1 MIELSG
7 KTVSIEIRKELEPV
21 VEQLKTKG
29 INPTLALILVGEDEA
44 SVKYVGLK
52 AKRSRKAGV
61 EPIEHYLKTKTTE
74 QEVIDLIQ
82 KINKDPKIHGIMV
95 QLPLPEH
102 IDELHVVEA
111 IHPSK
116 DVDGLGTTNMGR
128 LVMGEECYIP
138 AGVYSITELLD
149 RYDIPIEGKHI
160 VVVGMSNIIGKPFAA
175 HLMNRGA
182 ITTFC
187 QKDQQDLATYTKQ
200 ADILVVDIEKKHGIT
215 KDMVTKGVVILDNGN
230 NYDDEGVHGDVAPD
244 VAEVAHALTPVP
256 GGIGPLLIRLLIK
269 NVIDAAGKTQ
279 K

>member
-1 MIELSG
+1 MLELSG
-7 KTVSIEIRKELEPV
+7 KTVSIEIRKELEPI
-21 VEQLKTKG
+21 VEQLKAKG
-29 INPTLALILVGEDEA
+29 INPGLALILVGEDEG

-61 EPIEHYLKTKTTE
+61 EPIEHYLKTNTKE
-74 QEVIDLIQ
+74 QDVVDLIQ
-82 KINKDPKIHGIMV
+82 KLNKDANVHGIMV

-102 IDELHVVEA
+102 IDELKIVEA
-111 IHPSK
+111 ILPSK

-128 LVMGEECYIP
+128 LVMGEDCFIP

-149 RYDIPIEGKHI
+149 RYDLPIDGKH
-160 VVVGMSNIIGKPFAA
+160 VVIVGMSNIIGKPFAA

-182 ITTFC
+182 CTTFC
-187 QKDQQDLATYTKQ
+187 QKDQANLATFTKQ

-215 KDMVTKGVVILDNGN
+215 KDMVKKGVVIMDNGN

-244 VAEVAHALTPVP
+244 VSEIAHAQTPVP

-269 NVIDAAGKTQ
+269 NVIDAASKVQ
-279 K
+279 S